1 MNMRKDKPLVSVLI
15 CSYNAE
21 RFIETTIT
29 SVLCQ
34 AYLNIELLIL
44 DNNSC
49 DKTVETI
56 KKITDKDKRVKLFIK
71 KTNSGPYPGLNFLLE
86 CAKGKYIAINDHDDI
101 WHKDKLSKQIEF
113 LERYKEYVGCGSA
126 IINWYEKYNRYFY
139 RSQQSDA
146 SIAWHTS
153 LVFRNKGF
161 HYDLSVKIATDF
173 YFMRN
178 ILCSRKKLIYNFQEP
193 LVLRRIFRG
202 NQNLSGRWM
211 KNRSVMDI
219 LGLKIGLFDKLALL
233 NRYVLPQELVERV
246 VLWKYKNTIPS
257 KYKESAERLL
267 ENII

>member
-1 MNMRKDKPLVSVLI
+1 MRKDKPLVSVLI

-49 DKTVETI
+49 DKTVEII
-56 KKITDKDKRVKLFIK
+56 KKMADQDRRMRLFIK
-71 KTNSGPYPGLNFLLE
+71 KTNIGPYPGLNFLLE

-101 WHKDKLSKQIEF
+101 WHKDKLLEQIEF
-113 LERYKEYVGCGSA
+113 LEKYKEYVGCGSA
-126 IINWYEKYNRYFY
+126 IINWYEKYDRHFY
-139 RSQQSDA
+139 RSQLSNA

-161 HYDLSVKIATDF
+161 RYDLSIKIATDF

-178 ILCSRKKLIYNFQEP
+178 ILCSHKKLIYNFQEP
-193 LVLRRIFRG
+193 LVLRRIFMG

-233 NRYVLPQELVERV
+233 NRYLLPQELVERV
-246 VLWKYKNTIPS
+246 VLWKYRNTIPS

-267 ENII
+267 ENVI